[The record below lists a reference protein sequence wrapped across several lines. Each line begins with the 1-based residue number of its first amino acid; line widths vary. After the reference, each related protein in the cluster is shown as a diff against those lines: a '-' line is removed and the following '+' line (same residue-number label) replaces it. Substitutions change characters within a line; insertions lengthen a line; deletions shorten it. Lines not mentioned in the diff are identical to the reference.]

1 MMDKTTE
8 GCKGGWHRGGESGSR
23 ETTKNKVYV
32 KTVIMKPNI
41 LQDSFEKLKVTI
53 M

>member
-23 ETTKNKVYV
+23 ETTKTKF
-32 KTVIMKPNI
+32 M
-41 LQDSFEKLKVTI
+41 
-53 M
+53 